1 MQRAASK
8 ILQFSSSTPPS
19 HVPAKTQRPA
29 QDMVFVQNMPVD
41 PMNRNAQFE
50 PVAYWIAA
58 VARSNGSHT

>member
-1 MQRAASK
+1 MCLLKRSK
-8 ILQFSSSTPPS
+8 
-19 HVPAKTQRPA
+19 RPA